1 MNQRSQT
8 EEDAPVF
15 HLPTPNSEWMEWHWM
30 IHPDSSPIL
39 LSLATS
45 KSAKLRASPAVNSS
59 ILPTKHL
66 NLPSNFYEDPKRLTQ
81 LAAYL
86 QPDHI
91 LPRYGE
97 FIFKTL
103 LRANAMQYLF
113 QYQDPK
119 PTCVFCRV
127 NETYEHFLF
136 SCGYGQSVWYYFK
149 AIQRLLECS
158 FPSTCLEMFYE
169 TPKPADGYYIRGYL
183 KIWPIVRA
191 CVYYQIWLQRADRTF
206 RPDLTAKS
214 PMEVAI
220 HAASL
225 IKLHLQ
231 QLLVDLPLKKGYAKV
246 FNVLKRLSSDPCYFA
261 DDSQL
266 YAANETC
273 LHRQL
278 ALVRTF
284 CDKSG
289 FRLNVDKTQILTYSQ
304 LNGTLA
310 SLQVTSDSPVK
321 ALGILVA
328 PNLSPLARFN
338 YVFEKFVARLSLWLY
353 KARTMAGK
361 VTILHSICLPV
372 LWYQLAFVPA
382 DKDLAKKI
390 DKVMLQFMH
399 GEEINPSS
407 SVHGLRLI
415 KKEIIFMPKK
425 SGGFG
430 LHHALALWQQH
441 NRSVMIRC
449 MQAITTP
456 PRKSAM
462 SAWITPGYTLLE
474 HAFHPWGSPRD
485 LLLANG
491 TSAFIRQ
498 LYKNPNITPMWKA
511 LLSSWFD
518 SRWTPYGCPNH
529 ISSLDVPLWHNSYLP
544 GLEDLYDQCS
554 TSTQDQANVLAS
566 LHITKLSHLLTPCQR
581 VWPASILFD
590 KINRACRQANFVPP
604 TKQWISILVTKLS
617 RLFDIVS
624 EEDAPVFHLPTP
636 NSEWMEWHW
645 MIHPDSSPIL
655 LSLATSK
662 SAKLRASPAVNSSI
676 LPTKHLN
683 LPSNFYED
691 PKRLTQLAAYL
702 QPDHILPRYGEFIF
716 KTLLRANA
724 MQYL

>member
-1 MNQRSQT
+1 MSGVLVDYYKDLFAAPEVLRPGDEVSSFLTPLTRHKQLPEQAQQELSAPLRANEFYHAIRHSSSNSAPGPNALPFEVLKLAPHKWSLVLELLFTHQLHSHPRLTPMQLVSTLVLLHKKGPKSQAKNYRPISLLNTDVKILTSILAYRLQR
-8 EEDAPVF
+8 
-15 HLPTPNSEWMEWHWM
+15 HIRHI
-30 IHPDSSPIL
+30 IHPDQQGFI
-39 LSLATS
+39 
-45 KSAKLRASPAVNSS
+45 RR
-59 ILPTKHL
+59 
-66 NLPSNFYEDPKRLTQ
+66 SNIQTNIARLDDM
-81 LAAYL
+81 L
-86 QPDHI
+86 H
-91 LPRYGE
+91 
-97 FIFKTL
+97 
-103 LRANAMQYLF
+103 
-113 QYQDPK
+113 
-119 PTCVFCRV
+119 
-127 NETYEHFLF
+127 H
-136 SCGYGQSVWYYFK
+136 
-149 AIQRLLECS
+149 
-158 FPSTCLEMFYE
+158 
-169 TPKPADGYYIRGYL
+169 
-183 KIWPIVRA
+183 
-191 CVYYQIWLQRADRTF
+191 
-206 RPDLTAKS
+206 
-214 PMEVAI
+214 
-220 HAASL
+220 
-225 IKLHLQ
+225 IKLHSPSSMVALLDFEKAFDRVDHAYLLRVLRHYGFPETFVDMVRVLYSGRKSRILVNGFLSKPVHISRGVLQ
-231 QLLVDLPLKKGYAKV
+231 GDPLSPLLFVIALEPMCQLLRQHSNYGIKCGDRYHTG
-246 FNVLKRLSSDPCYFA
+246 SYFA

-399 GEEINPSS
+399 GDHIHAEEVRWLRPASCTGLMATTQPLCHDQMHASHHHSTPQVCHVCLDYAGLYSPRACFSS
-407 SVHGLRLI
+407 
-415 KKEIIFMPKK
+415 M
-425 SGGFG
+425 GF
-430 LHHALALWQQH
+430 
-441 NRSVMIRC
+441 
-449 MQAITTP
+449 
-456 PRKSAM
+456 
-462 SAWITPGYTLLE
+462 
-474 HAFHPWGSPRD
+474 PRD

-498 LYKNPNITPMWKA
+498 L
-511 LLSSWFD
+511 WFD

-590 KINRACRQANFVPP
+590 KSNRACRQANFVPP

-655 LSLATSK
+655 LSLATPK
-662 SAKLRASPAVNSSI
+662 SAKIRASPAVNSSI

-716 KTLLRANA
+716 
-724 MQYL
+724 